1 MFSHNF
7 KVNIS
12 NILKHKGR
20 WTSYMLK
27 TTSKIMN
34 GDKDGLL
41 YYTIF
46 ISSIYINFP
55 VWYCADNPSTFSNTY
70 WWQNINYFFTVS
82 VYLSV
87 LNVMKLFFS
96 KMLWTCIRCYYY
108 LHEATSSPFQH
119 PYSFIT
125 IHVHQTQF
133 TSFGKGWTQIIGV
146 DNVCSNMIH

>member
-27 TTSKIMN
+27 TTSKIMT

-55 VWYCADNPSTFSNTY
+55 VWYWADNPSTFSNTY

-87 LNVMKLFFS
+87 SECNEIVFLKNAMDMYLGVISIYTKLRRLRFN
-96 KMLWTCIRCYYY
+96 I
-108 LHEATSSPFQH
+108 P
-119 PYSFIT
+119 
-125 IHVHQTQF
+125 IHSLLF
-133 TSFGKGWTQIIGV
+133 TYTRHNLLVSGKV
-146 DNVCSNMIH
+146 EHK